1 MSRQSIIGACDLRQA
16 VNDLA
21 VESVEALDNLVLRHN
36 GCTRTRDIRPEFGP
50 HCNCPMGN

>member
-16 VNDLA
+16 VNHLA